1 MKFVCKGLILL
12 LSIATVFGG
21 DKDEEPF
28 RPGGPETFPHHQ
40 TISSLTIAADAFST
54 RAETEKAFGKKLDP
68 AKYGILPILILV
80 ENNSSKALRLDRMK
94 VEYIRPDRRRLEPL
108 PPEDVRFLS
117 GIKKPNTPG
126 VKLPIP
132 SIPGIGGNGK
142 KNPLESQQVQGWSFA
157 AQMLP
162 PGESAYGFIY
172 FNSAYWKESVIYITG
187 IYEAATGQE
196 LFYFEIP
203 LE

>member
-1 MKFVCKGLILL
+1 M
-12 LSIATVFGG
+12 FGG
-21 DKDEEPF
+21 DKDEAPF

-40 TISSLTIAADAFST
+40 TISKLTIAADAFTT
-54 RAETEKAFGKKLDP
+54 RAETDKVFGKKLNP

-80 ENNSSKALRLDRMK
+80 KNDSAQALRLDRMS

-108 PPEDVRFLS
+108 PPEDVRFLN
-117 GIKKPNTPG
+117 GIKRPNKTG
-126 VKLPIP
+126 AKLPVP
-132 SIPGIGGNGK
+132 SIPGLGGK

-157 AQMLP
+157 AKMLP
-162 PGESAYGFIY
+162 PGDSAYGFIY
-172 FNSAYWKESVIYITG
+172 FNSIHWDESILYITG

-196 LFYFEIP
+196 LFYYEIP